1 MADSPR
7 GVSLGETFT
16 MSVEGH
22 TLTYRADLVVDG
34 WPGLPAGRGFVI
46 APREWFL
53 AQAPAARILPVI
65 ARLRATPESAAAIRT
80 FVDSEAPTVAV
91 TSQAED
97 AADRRAA
104 PVTQAVRSLVLIAAL
119 VTAAYA
125 ALGVAAAL
133 ALAGL
138 ARTQEVAHL
147 RTLGLTS
154 RGALALLVAEHG
166 PLTFGAFVAGGLLG
180 AGLFALL
187 RPALGLGA
195 LVGAP
200 VEVPVVLEPAV
211 LVLILV
217 LMTVVVTLGLL
228 LGAALQ
234 RRVAPTDALRGRSE

>member
-1 MADSPR
+1 
-7 GVSLGETFT
+7 
-16 MSVEGH
+16 
-22 TLTYRADLVVDG
+22 
-34 WPGLPAGRGFVI
+34 
-46 APREWFL
+46 
-53 AQAPAARILPVI
+53 
-65 ARLRATPESAAAIRT
+65 
-80 FVDSEAPTVAV
+80 VAV
-91 TSQAED
+91 ASQAED
-97 AADRRAA
+97 AAERRAA
-104 PVTQAVRSLVLIAAL
+104 PVTGAVRSLVLVAAL

-147 RTLGLTS
+147 RTLGLTA

-211 LVLILV
+211 LALILV
-217 LMTVVVTLGLL
+217 LMTAVVTFGLL